1 MKLRRLI
8 ASAAAAVMAFSAS
21 ANSGYSHERAD
32 AADIPA
38 VTFSNFDSRING
50 GEPVR
55 GVDISSVI
63 SLEEAGMKFYDDNGK
78 EQDIFRTLADHGVN
92 YIRVRIWNEPHDDNG
107 NSYGGGH
114 SDLETAAKIGKRAAE
129 NGMKLLADIHYSDF
143 WADPAKQTRPKYWQP
158 HDHNKLKGEIY
169 NWTSWVLKY
178 LTENGSDIG
187 MVQVGNETDCF
198 FCGEK
203 DMYKICDLFSGGEK
217 AVRDF
222 DRNILIVHHFAN
234 AGNGHFGW
242 YAQVMNECKLDY
254 DVFAAS
260 YYSYWHGSLDNL
272 KKTLTDIGNKYN
284 KYVMVA
290 ETAYPYTDMDGDNFG
305 NSVTSNHEGCEMKY
319 PVSVDGQIKAV
330 TDVFSTVA
338 DCNGHGIGVFY
349 WEPAWLGIPDL
360 SWNEQKQL
368 WDRYGM
374 GWATGYAREYDRD
387 VKESGGSSFDNQ
399 AMFDFH
405 GRPLESLDVFL
416 NIYPQKKPAATTTTT
431 TTTAATTTTTT
442 TTEPFETR
450 EIILGDINSDGV
462 IDVFDVISMRK
473 ALLSGSR
480 SAEFDLNGDNE
491 VGVADLVKLQRFI
504 LGNKDGDLAKK
515 TITVKKNG

>member
-114 SDLETAAKIGKRAAE
+114 SDLETASKIGKRAAE

-158 HDHNKLKGEIY
+158 HDQNKLKGEIY

-260 YYSYWHGSLDNL
+260 Y
-272 KKTLTDIGNKYN
+272 
-284 KYVMVA
+284 
-290 ETAYPYTDMDGDNFG
+290 
-305 NSVTSNHEGCEMKY
+305 
-319 PVSVDGQIKAV
+319 
-330 TDVFSTVA
+330 
-338 DCNGHGIGVFY
+338 
-349 WEPAWLGIPDL
+349 
-360 SWNEQKQL
+360 
-368 WDRYGM
+368 
-374 GWATGYAREYDRD
+374 
-387 VKESGGSSFDNQ
+387 
-399 AMFDFH
+399 
-405 GRPLESLDVFL
+405 
-416 NIYPQKKPAATTTTT
+416 
-431 TTTAATTTTTT
+431 
-442 TTEPFETR
+442 
-450 EIILGDINSDGV
+450 
-462 IDVFDVISMRK
+462 
-473 ALLSGSR
+473 
-480 SAEFDLNGDNE
+480 
-491 VGVADLVKLQRFI
+491 
-504 LGNKDGDLAKK
+504 
-515 TITVKKNG
+515 